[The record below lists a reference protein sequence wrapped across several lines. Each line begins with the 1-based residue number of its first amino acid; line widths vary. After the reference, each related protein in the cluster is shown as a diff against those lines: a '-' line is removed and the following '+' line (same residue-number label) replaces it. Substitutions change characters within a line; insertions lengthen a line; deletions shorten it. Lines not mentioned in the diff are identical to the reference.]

1 MSDRIRLGRNK
12 ASTSTFSNPSLVSP
26 NTPTLANPIRGFG
39 LPTNNALTQTGTEVS
54 TDQQE
59 AQFASDPSLEL
70 LPVKEKPIGHDI
82 SRISLRRPQAKLQVG
97 EPGDKYEQEA
107 DWMANQVMRMPE
119 PGYCRSSSSKQP
131 FPGHDF
137 SQIPIQP
144 KAQSGATSGHLSTA
158 IRPLVQRQ
166 ALPEDEADV
175 KPELPVE
182 AAEAQE
188 TEEVAPE
195 PEAGREDASQEP
207 PPMEA
212 PDLLEAG
219 EEELVQ
225 TKPALSPSTQN
236 SSAETGDGIEQT
248 LTQSKAGGS
257 ALSDD
262 VRTFME
268 PRFGTD
274 FSQVRVHND
283 GTAVQLNRKLQARAF
298 THGNDIF
305 FNAGQY
311 EPGSDSGKQLLAH
324 ELTHVIQQTGSI
336 SNKQVSR
343 KPVETDQLHLQAKQL
358 PTKRSLK
365 DREDESNKD
374 QIPSKAV
381 SAPFNQSA
389 RQRVTGK
396 DIADN
401 DRLLSV
407 TQPSEQNGQ
416 VNEIK
421 TNPLKPEIVTSKA
434 DANLTTNENHT
445 QPHQGSEDAAG
456 KLKGASVE
464 LVTDEGAKG
473 AKDETASP
481 AKAAASQAT
490 EGTKQPAAMDAVPQN
505 LDRAAQSPT
514 AAVNPLSSANLTTSD
529 SNTQP
534 TPQTGGAA
542 ALTAAS
548 NAGATVSAAG
558 GSETAEEGEAEGPSE
573 KEIEA
578 VAAGTEGV
586 ELPSSDRSEVE
597 SALADVGS
605 GGDAGAT
612 GGDIG
617 GGGGGGTAIEDPPTP
632 PVPDVSQ
639 AEPSQAIASLSQLPP
654 AQIQAGLGGVTTA
667 INSSITQKQAELAA
681 NPPQM
686 ERPSGSVATKDGAA
700 GDQPSLAT
708 KTPKPVEKTPQKE
721 AKSVSPPRPIKLPLK
736 FIGRAASLPSIQGD
750 AEGKVSPGDVQ
761 ALKASINRMPTRDPG
776 LNVSAGPPPA
786 LKLEGDADPNQ
797 TNEQKANLEKSAA
810 EVHAQGRQ
818 DLAEPMGENAIYP
831 KVPKE
836 ILKAETVGGKTGSA
850 ESGVKLAGGNTKGGT
865 EDDAISIIAQQQ
877 NGQEIQAAVAQ
888 AQSQIATQRQEH
900 TAKVAEEKAKS
911 NQEISKIQQENADLQ
926 AKEREKTQAEVGQ
939 LRSDW
944 NKEQT
949 DLVDKSRKDAD
960 AAVSKGRQDVQQK
973 QTQAETQAA
982 AHIEKGNQ
990 DAEAE
995 RRKGEEKAEAER
1007 QKANQEP
1014 KGFFGW
1020 LADKAKAF
1028 FDGIKQAIQAALEL
1042 ARAAV
1047 KAAIEIAQK
1056 LATEVIEA
1064 ARKLIVAVIKAIGEA
1079 LIAIADVLLAAF
1091 PKLRDRFRNAI
1102 KAVVKAAE
1110 AAVNALAETLKKGVQ
1125 AALNLLGK
1133 ALDAALKLLEK
1144 GYMLAVDLVSKAVQG
1159 AISAAKAVVSALGVF
1174 AVLIKDIAAS
1184 PGQWLRN
1191 LAAGVMDGIKNHL
1204 WTAFQ
1209 AAVKEWFNQKVDEV
1223 LGLGM
1228 VVWQMLKQGG
1238 IGTAQVGQMAWEGIK
1253 AAIPPALIA
1262 ILIEKL
1268 VSMIVPAAGTVM
1280 VIIEGLQAAWGTVS
1294 RILQAIER
1302 FMAFMK
1308 AVKTGN
1314 SGPQFGAMLAAA
1326 GVVLIDFVANWLLK
1340 RVRGAASKVGGKIK
1354 AIAKKIGDKLKKAV
1368 KKVGQKLKGTG
1379 KKVGQK
1385 LRGGMEKVR
1394 DKFGKLKERFF
1405 GKKADKDKKGRDKE
1419 DWKNKENENRK
1430 KQERLDKAVSE
1441 LQPKVH
1447 ALLQQGVS
1455 GTRLRAQLAFWRIR
1469 YRLSRLEIHGQG
1481 EDAKISATVN
1491 PTKDVV
1497 RNLVN
1502 KHGENLLKS
1511 IRQVGQQLLQDD
1523 SIQKRLEQIHNQRAA
1538 GRGNSPEDPIRDEPG
1553 LGFVAQAAD
1562 VAGMSRPPLGRP
1574 PQRGKIRQP
1583 WTIEHREIAGTPVR
1597 ERQTFSSGPGH
1608 IRVEKVGKYHEIVEQ
1623 WQSIRASTASKDAEI
1638 ATAMHRF
1645 MKTGQ
1650 LDPKFSAFRQQ
1661 LAALT
1666 RLGAV
1671 EMGRSSAQVVL
1682 GPRLVELASKE
1693 QITGAQALQDL
1704 NPMAPVGAVR
1714 TASAVSERLGLP
1726 PEREYKTQ
1734 ASSERVAQMMK
1745 TELDAMTEYLH
1756 AKMQIDKPLFENA
1769 EQLEKFIEREFKEYL
1784 LSDTLQS
1791 FFIVKG

>member
-1 MSDRIRLGRNK
+1 MELETGEENAEVEPLME
-12 ASTSTFSNPSLVSP
+12 AS
-26 NTPTLANPIRGFG
+26 
-39 LPTNNALTQTGTEVS
+39 
-54 TDQQE
+54 
-59 AQFASDPSLEL
+59 
-70 LPVKEKPIGHDI
+70 
-82 SRISLRRPQAKLQVG
+82 
-97 EPGDKYEQEA
+97 
-107 DWMANQVMRMPE
+107 
-119 PGYCRSSSSKQP
+119 
-131 FPGHDF
+131 
-137 SQIPIQP
+137 
-144 KAQSGATSGHLSTA
+144 
-158 IRPLVQRQ
+158 
-166 ALPEDEADV
+166 
-175 KPELPVE
+175 
-182 AAEAQE
+182 
-188 TEEVAPE
+188 
-195 PEAGREDASQEP
+195 EP
-207 PPMEA
+207 PEV
-212 PDLLEAG
+212 E

-225 TKPALSPSTQN
+225 TKPALSQSTQN
-236 SSAETGDGIEQT
+236 SSTEAGDGIEQT
-248 LTQSKAGGS
+248 LSQSKAGGS
-257 ALSDD
+257 PLSDD

-268 PRFGTD
+268 PRFGAD
-274 FSQVRVHND
+274 FSQVRVHNN
-283 GTAVQLNRKLQARAF
+283 GTAAQLNRKLQARAF

-311 EPGSDSGKQLLAH
+311 EPGSNSGKELLAH

-336 SNKQVSR
+336 SNKQVGR
-343 KPVETDQLHLQAKQL
+343 KPVENTQLHLQAKQL
-358 PTKRSLK
+358 PTKRSLQ

-374 QIPSKAV
+374 QISSKAV
-381 SAPFNQSA
+381 SAPFNRSA
-389 RQRVTGK
+389 RQPVTGK
-396 DIADN
+396 DIVDN
-401 DRLLSV
+401 DRLLSAPL
-407 TQPSEQNGQ
+407 PSEQNGQ
-416 VNEIK
+416 MNETK
-421 TNPLKPEIVTSKA
+421 TNPPKPEIVTSKA
-434 DANLTTNENHT
+434 DASLTTNENHT
-445 QPHQGSEDAAG
+445 QPRQGSEDAAG
-456 KLKGASVE
+456 KVKGASVE
-464 LVTDEGAKG
+464 PVTDEGAKA
-473 AKDETASP
+473 AKEETASP
-481 AKAAASQAT
+481 TKAAESQAT
-490 EGTKQPAAMDAVPQN
+490 EGTKQPAAQDTVPQN

-514 AAVNPLSSANLTTSD
+514 AANPLSPANLATSD

-534 TPQTGGAA
+534 APQTGG
-542 ALTAAS
+542 TAAPAAS
-548 NAGATVSAAG
+548 DAGGTVSAAG
-558 GSETAEEGEAEGPSE
+558 GGETAEEGEIEGPSE
-573 KEIEA
+573 EEIEA
-578 VAAGTEGV
+578 VATGTEGV
-586 ELPSSDRSEVE
+586 ELPSSDRSEIE
-597 SALADVGS
+597 NALEDVGS
-605 GGDAGAT
+605 SGDAGAT
-612 GGDIG
+612 GGDMG

-639 AEPSQAIASLSQLPP
+639 SEPSQAFASLSQLPP

-708 KTPKPVEKTPQKE
+708 RTPKPVEKTPQKE
-721 AKSVSPPRPIKLPLK
+721 AKSVPPPRPVRLPLGRA
-736 FIGRAASLPSIQGD
+736 IGRAASLPSIQGD

-761 ALKASINRMPTRDPG
+761 ALRASINRMPTRDPG
-776 LNVSAGPPPA
+776 LNVTAVPPPA

-797 TNEQKANLEKSAA
+797 ANEQKANLEKSATEA
-810 EVHAQGRQ
+810 HAQGRQ

-831 KVPKE
+831 NVPKE
-836 ILKAETVGGKTGSA
+836 TLKAEAVGGSEAGTRA
-850 ESGVKLAGGNTKGGT
+850 ESGVKLAGGNTKGGG
-865 EDDAISIIAQQQ
+865 EDDAISVIAQQQ
-877 NGQEIQAAVAQ
+877 SGQEIQAAVAQ

-911 NQEISKIQQENADLQ
+911 NQEINKIQQENTDLQ
-926 AKEREKTQAEVGQ
+926 AKEREKTLAEVGQ

-960 AAVSKGRQDVQQK
+960 TAVSKGRQDVHQK
-973 QTQAETQAA
+973 QTQAQTQAA
-982 AHIEKGNQ
+982 DHIEKGNQ

-1047 KAAIEIAQK
+1047 KLVIETAQK

-1064 ARKLIVAVIKAIGEA
+1064 ARKIIVAAIKAIGEV

-1174 AVLIKDIAAS
+1174 AALIKDIAAS

-1294 RILQAIER
+1294 RILQAMER

-1326 GVVLIDFVANWLLK
+1326 GVVLIDFVANWLLR

-1354 AIAKKIGDKLKKAV
+1354 AIAKKIGDKLKNAA
-1368 KKVGQKLKGTG
+1368 KKVGQKLKGAG
-1379 KKVGQK
+1379 KKVG
-1385 LRGGMEKVR
+1385 
-1394 DKFGKLKERFF
+1394 DKFGKVRERFF
-1405 GKKADKDKKGRDKE
+1405 GKKDKNNSESK
-1419 DWKNKENENRK
+1419 KNKKDRTDSRNDVQKKTDLRKAVAEAEKAMKEKDATPNSVKSVFPTIKSRYKLTSIKLVKEIADQYHVDVKINPGDSTTSHKLGGRSFKLAPGGIRSHEGHKILTSSGNLKEIHLIARHGPDVVEAEMEDRLEETKQRFKDLRNEK
-1430 KQERLDKAVSE
+1430 IEKQQVRIQAAQARLDEFNRSPA
-1441 LQPKVH
+1441 
-1447 ALLQQGVS
+1447 
-1455 GTRLRAQLAFWRIR
+1455 
-1469 YRLSRLEIHGQG
+1469 
-1481 EDAKISATVN
+1481 
-1491 PTKDVV
+1491 PTKPDSVAKRQRNIENQNSVISEATELIQEYQDVDENDREAV
-1497 RNLVN
+1497 KSAIKKWTSRRDPRGMPVYRATKFTNLKIMERAIKIALAQN
-1502 KHGENLLKS
+1502 
-1511 IRQVGQQLLQDD
+1511 QQQID
-1523 SIQKRLEQIHNQRAA
+1523 SDFIDPSGNSKPNGFPTTIIHNLPVNLGVGFELDNNMQVVPI
-1538 GRGNSPEDPIRDEPG
+1538 NSP
-1553 LGFVAQAAD
+1553 L
-1562 VAGMSRPPLGRP
+1562 
-1574 PQRGKIRQP
+1574 K
-1583 WTIEHREIAGTPVR
+1583 TITLSLVV
-1597 ERQTFSSGPGH
+1597 SSPFEYM
-1608 IRVEKVGKYHEIVEQ
+1608 VE
-1623 WQSIRASTASKDAEI
+1623 TA
-1638 ATAMHRF
+1638 F
-1645 MKTGQ
+1645 
-1650 LDPKFSAFRQQ
+1650 LDP
-1661 LAALT
+1661 
-1666 RLGAV
+1666 
-1671 EMGRSSAQVVL
+1671 
-1682 GPRLVELASKE
+1682 
-1693 QITGAQALQDL
+1693 
-1704 NPMAPVGAVR
+1704 
-1714 TASAVSERLGLP
+1714 
-1726 PEREYKTQ
+1726 
-1734 ASSERVAQMMK
+1734 
-1745 TELDAMTEYLH
+1745 
-1756 AKMQIDKPLFENA
+1756 
-1769 EQLEKFIEREFKEYL
+1769 
-1784 LSDTLQS
+1784 
-1791 FFIVKG
+1791 

>member
-1 MSDRIRLGRNK
+1 MELETGEENAEVEPLME
-12 ASTSTFSNPSLVSP
+12 AS
-26 NTPTLANPIRGFG
+26 
-39 LPTNNALTQTGTEVS
+39 
-54 TDQQE
+54 
-59 AQFASDPSLEL
+59 
-70 LPVKEKPIGHDI
+70 
-82 SRISLRRPQAKLQVG
+82 
-97 EPGDKYEQEA
+97 
-107 DWMANQVMRMPE
+107 
-119 PGYCRSSSSKQP
+119 
-131 FPGHDF
+131 
-137 SQIPIQP
+137 
-144 KAQSGATSGHLSTA
+144 
-158 IRPLVQRQ
+158 
-166 ALPEDEADV
+166 
-175 KPELPVE
+175 
-182 AAEAQE
+182 
-188 TEEVAPE
+188 
-195 PEAGREDASQEP
+195 EP
-207 PPMEA
+207 PEV
-212 PDLLEAG
+212 E

-225 TKPALSPSTQN
+225 TKPALSQSTQN
-236 SSAETGDGIEQT
+236 SSTETGEGIEQT
-248 LTQSKAGGS
+248 LSQSKAGGS
-257 ALSDD
+257 PLSDD

-268 PRFGTD
+268 PRFGAD
-274 FSQVRVHND
+274 FSQVRVHNN
-283 GTAVQLNRKLQARAF
+283 GTAAQLNRKLQARAF

-358 PTKRSLK
+358 PTKRSLQ
-365 DREDESNKD
+365 DQEDESNKD
-374 QIPSKAV
+374 QIPFKAV

-401 DRLLSV
+401 DRLLSAPL
-407 TQPSEQNGQ
+407 PSERNGQ

-421 TNPLKPEIVTSKA
+421 TNPPKPEIVTSKA
-434 DANLTTNENHT
+434 DATLTTNENHT
-445 QPHQGSEDAAG
+445 QSQQGSEDAAG

-464 LVTDEGAKG
+464 LVTDEGAKA
-473 AKDETASP
+473 AKEETASP
-481 AKAAASQAT
+481 AKAAESQTT
-490 EGTKQPAAMDAVPQN
+490 EGTKQPAAQDAVSQN

-514 AAVNPLSSANLTTSD
+514 TAANPFSSANLATSD

-534 TPQTGGAA
+534 ASQTGGAA
-542 ALTAAS
+542 APAAS
-548 NAGATVSAAG
+548 DAGAAVSIAG
-558 GSETAEEGEAEGPSE
+558 GSETAEEGETEVPSE
-573 KEIEA
+573 EEIEA
-578 VAAGTEGV
+578 VAADTQGV
-586 ELPSSDRSEVE
+586 ELPSSDRSEIE
-597 SALADVGS
+597 NALEDVGS
-605 GGDAGAT
+605 GSDAGAT
-612 GGDIG
+612 GGDMG

-639 AEPSQAIASLSQLPP
+639 SEPSQAFASLSQLPP
-654 AQIQAGLGGVTTA
+654 TQIQAGLGGVTTA

-686 ERPSGSVATKDGAA
+686 ERPSGSVATKNGAA
-700 GDQPSLAT
+700 GDQPSFAT
-708 KTPKPVEKTPQKE
+708 KTPKLVEKTPQKE
-721 AKSVSPPRPIKLPLK
+721 AKSVPPPRPVRLSLDRA
-736 FIGRAASLPSIQGD
+736 IGRAASLPSIQGD

-761 ALKASINRMPTRDPG
+761 ALRASINRMPTRDPG
-776 LNVSAGPPPA
+776 LNVTAVPPPA

-797 TNEQKANLEKSAA
+797 ANEQKTNLEKSAA
-810 EVHAQGRQ
+810 EAHAEGRQ
-818 DLAEPMGENAIYP
+818 ELAEPMGENAIYP
-831 KVPKE
+831 NVPKE
-836 ILKAETVGGKTGSA
+836 TLKAEAVGGGEAGARA
-850 ESGVKLAGGNTKGGT
+850 ESGVKLAGGNTKGGG

-877 NGQEIQAAVAQ
+877 SGQEIQAAVAQ

-911 NQEISKIQQENADLQ
+911 NQEINKIQQENTDLQ
-926 AKEREKTQAEVGQ
+926 AKEREKTLAEVGQ

-973 QTQAETQAA
+973 QTQAQTQAA
-982 AHIEKGNQ
+982 DHIEKGNQ

-995 RRKGEEKAEAER
+995 QRKGEEKAEAER
-1007 QKANQEP
+1007 QKANEEP

-1047 KAAIEIAQK
+1047 KLVIETAQK

-1064 ARKLIVAVIKAIGEA
+1064 ARKIIVAAIKAIGEV

-1159 AISAAKAVVSALGVF
+1159 AIAAAKAVVSALGVF
-1174 AVLIKDIAAS
+1174 AALIKDIAAS

-1294 RILQAIER
+1294 RILQAMER

-1340 RVRGAASKVGGKIK
+1340 RVRGAARKVGGKIK
-1354 AIAKKIGDKLKKAV
+1354 AIAKKIGDKLKKAA
-1368 KKVGQKLKGTG
+1368 KKVGQKLKGAG

-1394 DKFGKLKERFF
+1394 DKFGKLKEKFF
-1405 GKKADKDKKGRDKE
+1405 GNKDEKGDKDKKGRDKADHAQKE
-1419 DWKNKENENRK
+1419 NKENRDRK
-1430 KQERLDKAVSE
+1430 NQEKLDKAIRE
-1441 LQPKVH
+1441 LRPKVA
-1447 ALLQQGVS
+1447 ALLQRGVS
-1455 GTRLRAQLAFWRIR
+1455 NIRLRAQLAIWRVQ
-1469 YRLSRLEIHGQG
+1469 YGLSSLSIDKQKK
-1481 EDAKISATVN
+1481 DQPQIIAKVN
-1491 PTKDVV
+1491 PQGLVAGGYTIPWDRVRLIVREVVEEILQREDVSQV
-1497 RNLVN
+1497 SNWMAGKKMTEWRNEQGMLVGEE
-1502 KHGENLLKS
+1502 KVPAPGHKPMGAEGKPLEVTGGLGYLGLVKSDEERRSGLQRGENVPESHRWFYQFSAEGKATTEM
-1511 IRQVGQQLLQDD
+1511 
-1523 SIQKRLEQIHNQRAA
+1523 QKDLE
-1538 GRGNSPEDPIRDEPG
+1538 
-1553 LGFVAQAAD
+1553 
-1562 VAGMSRPPLGRP
+1562 SRNAYMNFP
-1574 PQRGKIRQP
+1574 PQTRERELYS
-1583 WTIEHREIAGTPVR
+1583 EHLRKGTPKAF
-1597 ERQTFSSGPGH
+1597 T
-1608 IRVEKVGKYHEIVEQ
+1608 RVK
-1623 WQSIRASTASKDAEI
+1623 
-1638 ATAMHRF
+1638 
-1645 MKTGQ
+1645 Q
-1650 LDPKFSAFRQQ
+1650 LDAIAQSTGYSRQNMFQ
-1661 LAALT
+1661 L
-1666 RLGAV
+1666 
-1671 EMGRSSAQVVL
+1671 
-1682 GPRLVELASKE
+1682 
-1693 QITGAQALQDL
+1693 I
-1704 NPMAPVGAVR
+1704 
-1714 TASAVSERLGLP
+1714 
-1726 PEREYKTQ
+1726 
-1734 ASSERVAQMMK
+1734 
-1745 TELDAMTEYLH
+1745 
-1756 AKMQIDKPLFENA
+1756 
-1769 EQLEKFIEREFKEYL
+1769 KEYL
-1784 LSDTLQS
+1784 ETEKWPSDIKINQS
-1791 FFIVKG
+1791 QKE